1 MLIKRSFFLFLFLSQ
16 LTISQEKDL
25 NLPNLGDRVSGVI
38 SLEQE
43 RMLGQG
49 FLEQVY
55 AQAPLINDPII
66 QEYTELLIYRLSE
79 TSQVKDRKYT
89 IVLIDEKSLNAFAA
103 PGGVIGVNGGLFL
116 NAGNEAQG
124 PLDNDKSTVIA
135 LREIADEKIS
145 VDDVKEDIIKS
156 YQLVQEKEEE
166 NEDHL
171 LED

>member
-1 MLIKRSFFLFLFLSQ
+1 MSRVTVEDCIKNVDSLF
-16 LTISQEKDL
+16 DL
-25 NLPNLGDRVSGVI
+25 V
-38 SLEQE
+38 
-43 RMLGQG
+43 
-49 FLEQVY
+49 
-55 AQAPLINDPII
+55 
-66 QEYTELLIYRLSE
+66 LLASHRAK
-79 TSQVKDRKYT
+79 V
-89 IVLIDEKSLNAFAA
+89 
-103 PGGVIGVNGGLFL
+103 L
-116 NAGNEAQG
+116 NAGNEAQV